1 MKTIAELLREHVSLD
16 LECVDRVYRNGYIPA
31 LQSSGGLVYFLEH
44 HRGQVIASP
53 AVLGERTQRVAA
65 QVEAFAKQAGIPILH
80 FQKGQRKED
89 VAAEYRKKFGK
100 EEGLEGA

>member
-44 HRGQVIASP
+44 HRAQVIASP
-53 AVLGERTQRVAA
+53 AVRVNPRTAGEDMGRARPRPAVSAPVRAACGALGGPRR
-65 QVEAFAKQAGIPILH
+65 
-80 FQKGQRKED
+80 
-89 VAAEYRKKFGK
+89 
-100 EEGLEGA
+100 GAR